1 MKGTTNILLALVSA
15 FEVFHQ
21 LSHFIYFFN
30 VTLGQRFIDYFL
42 CVKIQSISILGLN
55 ALQITLT
62 STSVDRLISTMVP
75 FWFDFLQFEMI
86 IKAIIAIA
94 IIQIFLAFYRYKK
107 VNEIPS
113 WKCAYLLV
121 FGIITIG
128 YGLFTVGYFV
138 FNAAHYPGM
147 YVPSLIFFFLNF
159 LF

>member
-30 VTLGQRFIDYFL
+30 VTLGQRFIDYFF

-62 STSVDRLISTMVP
+62 ATSVDRLISTMVP
-75 FWFDFLQFEMI
+75 FWLDFLQFEMI
-86 IKAIIAIA
+86 INQSVLLLLFIIY
-94 IIQIFLAFYRYKK
+94 FWPFRYKK

-128 YGLFTVGYFV
+128 YGIFTVGYFV

-159 LF
+159 HF